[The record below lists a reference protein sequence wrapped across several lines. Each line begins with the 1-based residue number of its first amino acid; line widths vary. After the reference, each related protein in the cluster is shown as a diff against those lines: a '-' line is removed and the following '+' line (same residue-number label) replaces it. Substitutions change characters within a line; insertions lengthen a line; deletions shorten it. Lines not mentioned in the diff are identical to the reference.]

1 MSLTIAVVLLE
12 TIVGLVE
19 ETDMSSFSTMDLL
32 LVAEAVLELS
42 RSADAVSLTTMILL
56 LPAAKVVLGINA
68 CCIEA
73 VTV

>member
-1 MSLTIAVVLLE
+1 MVLPEAMIGLEKETDVSSLLTI
-12 TIVGLVE
+12 
-19 ETDMSSFSTMDLL
+19 DLL

-42 RSADAVSLTTMILL
+42 RSTDAVSLMTVVRL
-56 LPAAKVVLGINA
+56 LPAAKVVLGTNA